1 MNGTVVM
8 CLKGKIQDNLVLS
21 AELIMKIGL
30 RKDFLKVTFRAS
42 FALTKG

>member
-1 MNGTVVM
+1 M
-8 CLKGKIQDNLVLS
+8 LRRQGKIQDNLVLS